1 MLLNR
6 NSHFGSSRLTGLFS
20 HLLCVPD
27 AAFLFQLTRNF
38 TKLIFLLSFV
48 LVNLGSMLL
57 LFSLSLNSFLE
68 VIFHLLSHRA
78 CGL

>member
-1 MLLNR
+1 
-6 NSHFGSSRLTGLFS
+6 
-20 HLLCVPD
+20 
-27 AAFLFQLTRNF
+27 
-38 TKLIFLLSFV
+38 LIFLLSFV